1 VLEALSAPP
10 AALPRTNY
18 ARSTAPPF
26 AVAAFFALSVLE
38 LLGTTPFA
46 VVSLD
51 VAPRSSGSPLE
62 AALYLV
68 TTTLC
73 LAAAAGR
80 FGSPLALRLPLPIV
94 LLLAYAGVSLLWSA
108 VPGIAL
114 PRCLQFALVTCTA
127 FGFAQAFG
135 ARLVIG
141 VLTVALGV
149 AVLLDLAAVALV
161 AGAVHRPVNSPEMLA
176 GAWRGLLHLHKN
188 GAGPVAALA
197 ALVLAIRFVH
207 RPRWLTAA
215 LLAAAILLLI
225 GTQSRTAQVLLAACL
240 GFAVVYR
247 AILIRLS
254 AVGRLAVAGFAA
266 LLLGLLFGSM
276 LLAYLTDPAALTGR
290 VGLWEA
296 LGRYLAGNWI
306 AGSGYGSFWRLGT
319 QAPILG
325 LTDGWATRTGQAH
338 NGYLDALLSLGIV
351 GFGLTLWAFVAQPAR
366 DLLRLRPPLDE
377 ATLLAATLFAFCA
390 LHNLVESSVLIGNQP
405 IHFVLALSIAVLHRA
420 VRPGAG

>member
-1 VLEALSAPP
+1 MLRALSEPP
-10 AALPRTNY
+10 AAPPHT
-18 ARSTAPPF
+18 ARAGSAAPPL
-26 AVAAFFALSVLE
+26 AVAAFFILTLLD

-51 VAPRSSGSPLE
+51 VAPRSSGSALE
-62 AALYLV
+62 AALYLA
-68 TTTLC
+68 TTTAC
-73 LAAAAGR
+73 LVAAAGR
-80 FGSPLALRLPLPIV
+80 LGSPLALRLPLPIV
-94 LLLAYAGVSLLWSA
+94 LLLGYATVSLLWSA

-114 PRCLQFALVTCTA
+114 PRYLQFALVTVTA

-135 ARLVIG
+135 ARLVLG
-141 VLTVALGV
+141 VLTGAFCV
-149 AVLLDLAAVALV
+149 AVLADLAAVALV
-161 AGAVHRPVNSPEMLA
+161 PAAIHRPVNSPEMLA
-176 GAWRGLLHLHKN
+176 GAWRGLHLHKN

-215 LLAAAILLLI
+215 LLAATILLLI
-225 GTQSRTAQVLLAACL
+225 GTQSRTAQALLVACL
-240 GFAVVYR
+240 GFAVIYR
-247 AILIRLS
+247 AILVRLS

-266 LLLGLLFGSM
+266 LLLGLLFGPM
-276 LLAYLTDPAALTGR
+276 LLAYLANPAALTGR

-296 LGRYLAGNWI
+296 LGRYIAGNWV

-338 NGYLDALLSLGIV
+338 NGYLDALLALGIV

-366 DLLRLRPPLDE
+366 DLLRLRAPLDE
-377 ATLLAATLFAFCA
+377 AMLLAASLFAFCA
-390 LHNLVESSVLIGNQP
+390 LHNLVESSLLIGNQP
-405 IHFVLALSIAVLHRA
+405 IHFVLTLSIALLHRA
-420 VRPGAG
+420 TRQEAT